1 MQHSTTIF
9 SANST
14 AKALQQVLETC
25 YNWQVLV
32 HEEKPLGQNGAGVP
46 VSSRGPDFI
55 IALPDMLP
63 GVPEVIGMVRHLR
76 SERGWEG
83 TFIAVVKDR
92 EEHEEIE
99 RASLTGDDLDKVRFS
114 KVAGHV
120 ALYEPC
126 QLKEFFAVLSTP
138 KDVSQEY
145 WLPLWN
151 ASELAQLP
159 EKIRRA
165 RRLAGEAHRGE
176 AEAATREV
184 LKVFLSIVW
193 SSHVSDHGVLY
204 KIHECQRELQKQY
217 PPDQPLSPKDFLD
230 IIDQI
235 AYFIP

>member
-1 MQHSTTIF
+1 MQHSATIF

-32 HEEKPLGQNGAGVP
+32 HDEKPLGNNGDRVP
-46 VSSRGPDFI
+46 ISSMGPDFI

-63 GVPEVIGMVRHLR
+63 GPSEVIGMIHHLR

-99 RASLTGDDLDKVRFS
+99 RASLTGDDLDVVRFS

-126 QLKEFFAVLSTP
+126 QLKELFAVLSTP
-138 KDVSQEY
+138 TDVSQEY
-145 WLPLWN
+145 WLALCN

-159 EKIRRA
+159 EKIKRA
-165 RRLAGEAHRGE
+165 REAHRGE

-184 LKVFLSIVW
+184 LEAFLSIVW
-193 SSHVSDHGVLY
+193 SSHKSDHSVLY

-217 PPDQPLSPKDFLD
+217 PTDQPLNSKDVLD